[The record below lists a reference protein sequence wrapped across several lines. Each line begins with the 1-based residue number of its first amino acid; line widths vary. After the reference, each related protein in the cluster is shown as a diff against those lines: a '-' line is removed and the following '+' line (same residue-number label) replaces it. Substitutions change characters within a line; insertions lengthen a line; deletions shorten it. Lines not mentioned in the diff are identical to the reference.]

1 MADNEEQ
8 NDKPAEEN
16 VPEKTEEQTTPVP
29 EQIPIPAAP
38 TLVPEDKNAGFQV
51 VPKSIEIEMK
61 KCYIDYAMS
70 VIVGR
75 ALPDVRDGLK
85 PVHRRILYA
94 MNDMGI
100 TAKSAPKKSARVV
113 GECFVP
119 GTRVLT
125 EKGLIP
131 IENVQIGDMVY
142 TQSGKCPV
150 TELYEMPERELLKV
164 TLENGIS
171 VTSTPSQPFKVLNR
185 DLKYEW
191 KQAKDLSSG
200 DSVVMRLEYPD
211 NLPNVKLSD
220 WQGQPKELNENI
232 AYLVGQFLS
241 DGHIE
246 KRYGNDIKKGV
257 FNFFSASPGVIEHV
271 QAALKA
277 EFGFDVSIQ
286 CRSTNQEDAYNLDK
300 IMHQIRITDNEL
312 NDYLAEN
319 FGIDVTWRA
328 EGKHIPESF
337 YQSPKAVIGALI
349 SGMIDGDGSIHKE
362 RNIVHYGTIS
372 KRMAN
377 ETQLLM
383 QQLGAMSHQYIQDST
398 NEFSML
404 NGSIVRH
411 NLPLYSIEVRG
422 RFVKELAKYLDLH
435 NEVRKERLERIEGSP
450 MMVSSFDRI
459 PFASTAV
466 FSDLSEHH
474 RGGGWYEDN
483 AGIKFRCGITY
494 PDGTKIRY
502 ASDLKEHQLGRT
514 QIMDWGIQSKLER
527 IGSDLAP
534 ILEEIVEKNIYFLNV
549 KEIKVA
555 PAEHTYD
562 LQVAIAHE
570 FVAAGMVVSN
580 CLGKYHPH
588 GDMAVYDSMVRMA
601 QTFSLRYP
609 LIDGQGNFGSVDGDS
624 AAAMR
629 YTEARLQKIAEDMLA
644 DLDKETVEWADNFDG
659 SLKEPSVLPSKLPN
673 LLING
678 SSGIAVGMA
687 TNIPPHNLR
696 EVVDAI
702 IYLADHPEAEVTDLM
717 QFIKGPDFPTG
728 GIIYGINGIIEAYQ
742 TGRGKIKVR
751 ARTVREEVEGKQRII
766 VNEIPYQVN
775 KSTLIEAIAELV
787 KDKKIEGITDLRD
800 ESDRDGMRIVIELR
814 KDVMEEV
821 VLNQL
826 FKHTQMEVTFGV
838 INIALVDNQPKVLT
852 LKEMMQHFLDYR
864 VSVVTKRTQFD
875 LRQAQKRDH
884 ILQGLIKAVDVLD
897 ETIRIIRA
905 AGSPEEA
912 RQGLIDFLVI
922 DEEQAKAILDLTLR
936 KLTGL
941 ELVAL
946 RAEYSEIEKLVQELE
961 AILASTERILG
972 IVKSEELDLR
982 EKYGDERKTE
992 IVANALDFDIE
1003 DLIPNEDMVVMG
1015 TSDGYIKRIPL
1026 DTYKQQKR
1034 GGIGLIGMETKEEDN
1049 VTDMFVTLTHNKLMF
1064 ITNLGRVYVLK
1075 AWQLPVGGRHS
1086 KGKPIV
1092 NLLPKL
1098 EEGEKVVKT
1107 MPVKEI
1113 GGASYLVFAT
1123 KKGVIKKTP
1132 LEAYI
1137 NVRSSGII
1145 AVGLEEGDEL
1155 VDTKITDGT
1164 KEIILATAKG
1174 RAIRF
1179 SERDVRPMGRPAH
1192 GVRGIRLGEGDMVV
1206 SMAVVTQDA
1215 KLLTVTENGY
1225 GKISI
1230 VGKRGT
1236 AEESDEAPSPED
1248 EAEEEL
1254 AEEEIEKAEETE
1266 EMCEEELP
1274 DAEERDEYRKTHRG
1288 GKGVKAIKVCERNG
1302 KVLAVLE
1309 VSEEDEI
1316 ILASN
1321 KGNIIRFPASDFRVL
1336 GRVTMGVRAK
1346 RLEEGEKVI
1355 AVARLIGKGEERMVE
1370 ETEAKGDSLRAEG
1383 SEEGE
1388 E

>member
-8 NDKPAEEN
+8 NDKPAEQVE
-16 VPEKTEEQTTPVP
+16 PEKKEEQITPVP
-29 EQIPIPAAP
+29 AQVEPAP
-38 TLVPEDKNAGFQV
+38 VLLVPEEKNAGFQV

-94 MNDMGI
+94 MNDLGI
-100 TAKSAPKKSARVV
+100 TSKSAPKKSARVV
-113 GECFVP
+113 GEC
-119 GTRVLT
+119 
-125 EKGLIP
+125 
-131 IENVQIGDMVY
+131 
-142 TQSGKCPV
+142 
-150 TELYEMPERELLKV
+150 
-164 TLENGIS
+164 
-171 VTSTPSQPFKVLNR
+171 
-185 DLKYEW
+185 
-191 KQAKDLSSG
+191 
-200 DSVVMRLEYPD
+200 
-211 NLPNVKLSD
+211 
-220 WQGQPKELNENI
+220 
-232 AYLVGQFLS
+232 
-241 DGHIE
+241 
-246 KRYGNDIKKGV
+246 
-257 FNFFSASPGVIEHV
+257 
-271 QAALKA
+271 
-277 EFGFDVSIQ
+277 
-286 CRSTNQEDAYNLDK
+286 
-300 IMHQIRITDNEL
+300 
-312 NDYLAEN
+312 
-319 FGIDVTWRA
+319 
-328 EGKHIPESF
+328 
-337 YQSPKAVIGALI
+337 
-349 SGMIDGDGSIHKE
+349 
-362 RNIVHYGTIS
+362 
-372 KRMAN
+372 
-377 ETQLLM
+377 
-383 QQLGAMSHQYIQDST
+383 
-398 NEFSML
+398 
-404 NGSIVRH
+404 
-411 NLPLYSIEVRG
+411 
-422 RFVKELAKYLDLH
+422 
-435 NEVRKERLERIEGSP
+435 
-450 MMVSSFDRI
+450 
-459 PFASTAV
+459 
-466 FSDLSEHH
+466 
-474 RGGGWYEDN
+474 
-483 AGIKFRCGITY
+483 
-494 PDGTKIRY
+494 
-502 ASDLKEHQLGRT
+502 
-514 QIMDWGIQSKLER
+514 
-527 IGSDLAP
+527 
-534 ILEEIVEKNIYFLNV
+534 
-549 KEIKVA
+549 
-555 PAEHTYD
+555 
-562 LQVAIAHE
+562 
-570 FVAAGMVVSN
+570 
-580 CLGKYHPH
+580 LGKYHPH
-588 GDMAVYDSMVRMA
+588 GDTAVYDSMVRMA

-609 LIDGQGNFGSVDGDS
+609 LVDGQGNFGSVDGDS

-629 YTEARLQKIAEDMLA
+629 YTECRLQKMAEEMLA
-644 DLDKETVEWADNFDG
+644 DLDKETIDWVDNFDG

-673 LLING
+673 LLVNG

-696 EVVDAI
+696 EVIDAI
-702 IYLADHPEAEVTDLM
+702 IYLADHPEAEVSDLM

-728 GIIYGINGIIEAYQ
+728 GIIYGINGIVEAYQ

-751 ARTVREEVEGKQRII
+751 ARTIKEEVEGKQRII

-775 KSTLIEAIAELV
+775 KATLIEAIAELV

-821 VLNQL
+821 ILNQL

-864 VSVVTKRTQFD
+864 VSVVTRRTQFE

-912 RQGLIDFLVI
+912 RLGLIEFLVI

-946 RAEYSEIEKLVQELE
+946 RAEYMEIEQLVRELE
-961 AILASTERILG
+961 AILASRERIVA
-972 IVKSEELDLR
+972 IVKSEELELR

-1049 VTDMFVTLTHNKLMF
+1049 VTDMFVTLTHNRLMF
-1064 ITNLGRVYVLK
+1064 ITNLGRVYVMK

-1107 MPVKEI
+1107 LPVKEI
-1113 GGASYLVFAT
+1113 GGDNYLVFAT
-1123 KKGVIKKTP
+1123 KKGTIKKTP
-1132 LEAYI
+1132 LEAYV

-1155 VDTKITDGT
+1155 VDTKLTDGT
-1164 KEIILATAKG
+1164 KEIILATANG

-1179 SERDVRPMGRPAH
+1179 NEKDVRPMGRPAH
-1192 GVRGIRLGEGDMVV
+1192 GVRGIRLGEGDRVV
-1206 SMAVVTQDA
+1206 SMAIVTQDA
-1215 KLLTVTENGY
+1215 KLLTVTENGF

-1230 VGKRGT
+1230 VGKRGA
-1236 AEESDEAPSPED
+1236 AEEAGTEAPEE
-1248 EAEEEL
+1248 EAEEM
-1254 AEEEIEKAEETE
+1254 AEEEIEEPETE
-1266 EMCEEELP
+1266 ETCEEEIP
-1274 DAEERDEYRKTHRG
+1274 GAEQRDEYRKTRRG

-1383 SEEGE
+1383 GEEGE